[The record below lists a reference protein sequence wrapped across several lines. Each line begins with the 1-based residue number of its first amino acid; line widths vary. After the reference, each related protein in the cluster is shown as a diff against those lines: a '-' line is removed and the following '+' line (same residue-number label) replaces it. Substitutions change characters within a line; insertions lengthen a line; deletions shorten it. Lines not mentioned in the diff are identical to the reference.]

1 MKKYLLIGLFL
12 SLSWLDAQVL
22 DVKYKV
28 KFGILGELGVS
39 HAHLETNGNRYK
51 ISIDA
56 KATGIA
62 KTLSKNRKETHLSEG
77 FVQNG
82 RYYTQR
88 YTVRVEYGEKKRE
101 KVYTVDHQKKIVS
114 KISKKYR
121 KGKLTSQ
128 TESTLDFFGTDD
140 LLTLYFNLPKLLDAK
155 SKPGLYT
162 FHAIGAEKQ
171 DGKVELR
178 LPRPDQLKKYTDT
191 LGRGAYRYLTA
202 IIYQKIFSSNKGELM
217 IAIGKDGITQKAVLK
232 DLVMFGDLT
241 AERIK

>member
-1 MKKYLLIGLFL
+1 MKKYLLVCLFF

-39 HAHLETNGNRYK
+39 HAHLETEGNHYT

-62 KTLSKNRKETHLSEG
+62 KSLSKNRKERHISEG
-77 FVQNG
+77 FIRNG
-82 RYYTQR
+82 RYYTQH
-88 YTVRVEYGEKKRE
+88 YTVQVEYGEKKRE
-101 KVYTVDHQKKIVS
+101 KVYRVDHQKKIVFKS
-114 KISKKYR
+114 SKKYR
-121 KGKLTSQ
+121 KGKLTSHV
-128 TESTLDFFGTDD
+128 EETLEFFSTDD
-140 LLTLYFNLPKLLDAK
+140 LLTLYFNLSKLLDAK

-162 FHAIGAEKQ
+162 FRAIGAEQ
-171 DGKVELR
+171 QNGKVEIR
-178 LPRPDQLKKYTDT
+178 LPKPDQLKKYANT
-191 LGRGAYRYLTA
+191 LGKGEYRYLTA

-232 DLVMFGDLT
+232 DLVLFGDLT